1 MYCKRRWIAI
11 RLCLRRCLETGRF
24 PLWNE
29 RGFSLAESL
38 VAVALLGTVMLS
50 LVGALSTGSLA
61 VKATRETVV
70 EQSLAQSQL
79 AYTKSYPFDSGT
91 ATYPTVDIYDA
102 TNNPNPVTLPGGY
115 SISVAVTDTQDADSN
130 IQKITA
136 TITLGGTTVMVAE
149 DFKVNR

>member
-1 MYCKRRWIAI
+1 MYRKRRWVAI
-11 RLCLRRCLETGRF
+11 RLCMGRCLRTGRF
-24 PLWNE
+24 PLRNE

-38 VAVALLGTVMLS
+38 VAVALLGTVILS

-70 EQSLAQSQL
+70 EQSLVQSQL

-91 ATYPTVDIYDA
+91 TTYPTVDIYDA
-102 TNNPNPVTLPGGY
+102 TYNPNPVTLPNGY
-115 SISVAVTDTQDADSN
+115 SISVAVSDTQDTDSN

-136 TITLGGTTVMVAE
+136 TITLGGTTVMMAE
-149 DFKVNR
+149 GFKVNR